1 MTRLCSHVLLLIVL
15 TLSLCNNAIA
25 ISLQFTPVERER
37 LITNKQEKL
46 VALGLKYESGDGV
59 VKNYELA
66 REYYEQAIEWG
77 SVQAFHNLGS
87 LYNWGYG
94 VDKNRQMAL
103 LLWEQGASKGNMY
116 SSFNMGNAFLIGNG
130 VSQDTYKA
138 LDYYMASYN
147 QGYEPAICKYGDT
160 LLMVEPSDIA
170 TTVSLLK
177 PLAQKGESLCLSAL
191 VGLLHNNYDL
201 HKDGEELLRWALQ
214 GDAQNL
220 PDVVFTLGMIYDF
233 GERGTEANSEKAKAY
248 YTKAAE
254 LGRVNALANL
264 GFMYESGKFG
274 SPDTV
279 IAKHYYEQAIEAGSA
294 WGYNNL
300 ATFYRDG
307 TGKVV
312 DYEKAMSLYKK
323 SSEMGNAYAYR
334 NIGNMFRF
342 GEGVEKNAYEAE
354 VHLKKSVELG
364 YAQSLVDL
372 GFLYLDASL
381 PLFNKSAALEY
392 FYKAVDK
399 NVPGALEALA
409 EQFKEEDR
417 EWFVSTKVSAQLA
430 YDLAG
435 YFEKSENDF
444 EACKWYL
451 VAFKRRHDDAYLDVM
466 KCVNSQRYPDAPYAS
481 FTDVAIE
488 WAKYMQWDANSLIGE
503 LYYYGISTTKDKLV
517 AAEYFLRSHHESG
530 DEIAQY
536 KLGEMY
542 LAGDGVPQ
550 DYESA
555 LTFLQL
561 ASKADVSAAY
571 VTLSKMYGN
580 GIGVAS
586 NKNTAFK
593 FMKKAAEYLD
603 DSEATFL
610 YAQML
615 YEGYALPKDIAL
627 AIDWFDR
634 SIQLGNVEASCFLG
648 GLLEKH
654 GKNDEDRRRAA
665 QLSQG
670 CN

>member
-1 MTRLCSHVLLLIVL
+1 MTRLYSPILLLIL
-15 TLSLCNNAIA
+15 LSLSLCANAIA

-46 VALGLKYESGDGV
+46 VALGLKYENGDGV
-59 VKNYELA
+59 AKDYTLA
-66 REYYEQAIEWG
+66 RQYYEQAIEWG

-147 QGYEPAICKYGDT
+147 QGYKPAICKYGDT

-170 TTVSLLK
+170 TTISLLK
-177 PLAQKGESLCLSAL
+177 PVAQKGESLCLSAI

-201 HKDGEELLRWALQ
+201 HKDGEALLRWALK

-220 PDVVFTLGMIYDF
+220 PDVVFTLGIIYDF
-233 GERGTEANSEKAKAY
+233 GERGIKADADKAKAY

-274 SPDTV
+274 NPDTV
-279 IAKHYYEQAIEAGSA
+279 TAKYYYEQAIEAGSA

-312 DYEKAMSLYKK
+312 DYEKALSLYKK
-323 SSEMGNAYAYR
+323 SAEMGNAYAYR
-334 NIGNMFRF
+334 NMGNMLRF

-354 VHLKKSVELG
+354 AHLTKSIELG
-364 YAQSLVDL
+364 YTQSLVDL
-372 GFLYLDASL
+372 GFLYLDESL
-381 PLFNKSAALEY
+381 PLFNKSAALEQ
-392 FYKAVDK
+392 FYKAVDN
-399 NVPGALEALA
+399 NVPGALESVAQ
-409 EQFKEEDR
+409 QFKEEDR
-417 EWFVSTKVSAQLA
+417 EWFVLTEVASQLA

-435 YFEKSENDF
+435 YFEKSENKF

-466 KCVNSQRYPDAPYAS
+466 KCVNSKQYPDAPYAS
-481 FTDVAIE
+481 FKDVAIE
-488 WAKYMQWDANSLIGE
+488 WAEYMQWDAYSLIGE
-503 LYYYGISTTKDKLV
+503 LYYYGISTTKDKHV
-517 AAEYFLRSHHESG
+517 AAEYFLRSHRDSG

-542 LAGDGVPQ
+542 LIGEGVQ
-550 DYESA
+550 KDYDAA
-555 LTFLQL
+555 LRFLML
-561 ASKADVSAAY
+561 ASEAGVSAAD
-571 VTLSKMYGN
+571 VTLSKMYRNGN
-580 GIGVAS
+580 GVAS
-586 NKNTAFK
+586 NKHTAFN
-593 FMKKAAEYLD
+593 FMKNAAEYLD

-615 YEGYALPKDIAL
+615 YEGYAAPRDIDL

-634 SIQLGNVEASCFLG
+634 AIQLGSAEAPCFLG
-648 GLLEKH
+648 SVLTQY
-654 GKNDEDRRRAA
+654 GKSDEDRRRAA